1 MIMKSV
7 LNRRQ
12 FFKGALGMLAGI
24 GVSHTALGR
33 SVTNMCGLTAKQPEG
48 PFYPVQDQPDK
59 DNDLTQV
66 RGKKDKAK
74 GQILYVFGQILNEKC
89 EPISRAL
96 VEIWQAAES
105 GKYNHPGDP
114 NPAPLDPNFQYW
126 GKDVSDENGK
136 YSFKTI
142 IPGNYP
148 AGDGWIRPSH
158 IHYKVQRRGF
168 FELITQLYFEG
179 NPYNE
184 KDRILRSLSP
194 QESESV
200 IVKLIPPSEWM
211 EKDAKQCVFNV
222 TLSDVP

>member
-1 MIMKSV
+1 MKSV

-12 FFKGALGMLAGI
+12 FFKGALGVVAGL
-24 GVSHTALGR
+24 GASHSVLGQAMD
-33 SVTNMCGLTAKQPEG
+33 NMCDLTARQPEG
-48 PFYPVQDQPDK
+48 PFYPVENQPDK

-74 GQILYVFGQILNEKC
+74 GQILYVFGHILNENC
-89 EPISRAL
+89 EPISGAL

-105 GKYNHPGDP
+105 GKYNHPSDP
-114 NPAPLDPNFQYW
+114 NPAPLDPHFQYW
-126 GKDVSDENGK
+126 GKDVSDESGK

-158 IHYKVQRRGF
+158 LHYKVQKRGF

-184 KDRILRSLSP
+184 KDRILKSLSP
-194 QESESV
+194 QERESV
-200 IVKLIPPSEWM
+200 IVKLIPPLDWM
-211 EKDAKQCVFNV
+211 EKDAKQCIFNV
-222 TLSDVP
+222 TLRGVPR